1 MSTFD
6 YVDGV
11 SIQPKYKW
19 ELMTVSQLPAGSCQ
33 SKWSLVCPS
42 KWASTFSH
50 SFSEGWW
57 RRMVVVASTYTDKW
71 AYRQIGATHPQVAF
85 RFYEKCRTLFINYCD
100 KIRHIGCVWTVV
112 LKRGYISSIV
122 YSMFNYDTE
131 KSVCQAS
138 LKLQEDLVN
147 WLNQMK
153 FLRLTVLEQRQ
164 RGRQ

>member
-11 SIQPKYKW
+11 SIQRKYKW
-19 ELMTVSQLPAGSCQ
+19 ELMTVSQLPARSCQ

-57 RRMVVVASTYTDKW
+57 RRMVVVASSYTDKW
-71 AYRQIGATHPQVAF
+71 AYRQIGATHPQDAF
-85 RFYEKCRTLFINYCD
+85 RFYEKMQNTIHQSLWQNSSHRLCLDGF
-100 KIRHIGCVWTVV
+100 

-122 YSMFNYDTE
+122 YSMFNYDTK
-131 KSVCQAS
+131 KSVCQAFRS
-138 LKLQEDLVN
+138 VCGVMLSSTCTRRFTPLQ
-147 WLNQMK
+147 
-153 FLRLTVLEQRQ
+153 
-164 RGRQ
+164 